1 MYNMPIEST
10 LSELGLKKSKG
21 VVYLSAL
28 GLGPSSSQEI
38 AEKSGLP
45 RTTTIEV
52 LERLVEMGLMSYVEH
67 GRKREYTAEPPEKLK
82 ILLDERE
89 RRLKEVLPEL
99 KSMVSTKGRRPK
111 VRMYEGLEGVKA
123 VFEDTLTAKD
133 RTLRGILSMADLY
146 KVPGR
151 RYMNDYV
158 RRRISKGYSLCVIRS
173 EQKEVEETWPTSVEE
188 QRELRYAPA
197 DVLFPMTVYIYDNK
211 VGIIGTEKENF
222 GMIIESQD
230 YYQTQKNLFELTW
243 QVSRI
248 SHDPER

>member
-1 MYNMPIEST
+1 MAIESI
-10 LSELGLKKSKG
+10 LNELGLKKNKG
-21 VVYLSAL
+21 VVYLASL

-45 RTTTIEV
+45 RTTTIEI
-52 LERLVEMGLMSYVEH
+52 LERLVDMGLMSYVEH
-67 GRKREYTAEPPEKLK
+67 GRTREYTAEPPEKLK

-133 RTLRGILSMADLY
+133 KTLRGILSMADLY

-158 RRRISKGYSLCVIRS
+158 RRRIAKGFKLRVVRS

-197 DVLFPMTVYIYDNK
+197 DMLFPMTVYIYDNT

-222 GMIIESQD
+222 GMIIESSD
-230 YYQTQKNLFELTW
+230 FAQTQRNLFEVIW
-243 QVSRI
+243 QISRQG
-248 SHDPER
+248 HPKQ